1 MLKPINKLVI
11 IKKLDDET
19 TTESGLIISGSDK
32 KQTLFRGEVISYD
45 DSYEYDYNVGDTVL
59 FSPINAQNIK
69 DDDGQELLIM
79 NFVNI
84 LAVVE

>member
-11 IKKLDDET
+11 IKRLEDET
-19 TTESGLIISGSDK
+19 KTESGLIISGVDK
-32 KQTLFRGEVISYD
+32 TQTIFKGEVIAYD
-45 DSYEYDYNVGDTVL
+45 DSYEYDYNVGDTVI

>member
-11 IKKLDDET
+11 IKRFEDET
-19 TTESGLIISGSDK
+19 KTESGLIISSTDK
-32 KQTLFRGEVISYD
+32 TQTLFKGEVIAYD
-45 DSYEYDYNVGDTVL
+45 DSYEYDYKVGDTVL

>member
-59 FSPINAQNIK
+59 FSPVNAQNIK

>member
-11 IKKLDDET
+11 IKRLDDET

-45 DSYEYDYNVGDTVL
+45 DSYEYDYNVGDTVI

-79 NFVNI
+79 NYVNI

>member
-11 IKKLDDET
+11 IKRLEDEIK
-19 TTESGLIISGSDK
+19 TESGLIISGSDK

-45 DSYEYDYNVGDTVL
+45 DAYEYDYNVGDTVI
-59 FSPINAQNIK
+59 FSPVNAQNIK
-69 DDDGQELLIM
+69 DDAGQELLIM
-79 NFVNI
+79 NYVNI